1 MSDQPEKD
9 AEMQDISEDNK
20 GMSEVEEEKDEKLKA
35 LDKAI
40 KDSASNLNMHFNAH
54 MSKVNYLK
62 TKEDHRVKMR
72 AAREA
77 FAKACPLSPKIWVD
91 WITEERKHVETDDDK
106 AFIFHLYQ
114 RALADFQSVDL
125 WRNYLNCTSKEMD
138 KMDVE
143 AKREIFEQA
152 VSTMGLH
159 LTKGAKLWELYR
171 QFELSV
177 LSPEADLQAKER
189 IDQLFR
195 RRLAVPLVGMEKT
208 MAAYLEFL
216 GKDGSIN
223 AKLMTDYN
231 KALEMLKARETM
243 ETTIKD
249 YASRIKTDIFDKY
262 IALEKSEGG
271 EGSHQRICVLFERQV
286 IDADFSRTPES
297 IGWIKYLDYL
307 DKVPNAGKQY
317 LAVYKRAL
325 RNHPNNPSI
334 CFNYMAAL
342 EAAGEPMEKITEA
355 FEWLKSMNFTEATK
369 YTELWMAYIECY
381 HRNTVFTNEDGSVN
395 QEKAEE
401 FRGIFKSAHEFLSAK
416 EGADP
421 QKTVLRYWAQAEAR
435 VLKNYH
441 EASELWFTKISAK
454 FSMGVKMWLEYA
466 QLEGEFGKVEN
477 QRRILKRAHESVKP
491 DGIADI
497 ADAWLTFERFNGDSA
512 SLKLAKSKIDFRRKN
527 MCKDKG
533 GDKNVERKRE
543 RYQVEPKGGAKNQ
556 AQSRTRNY
564 QQQQNYGRQQQ
575 QMGFG
580 GYGSYGIGEEE
591 LQMMENHDGHYM
603 GSNYGAMGN
612 DRWSQN
618 SLFGSYGGG
627 GQDSLMGNYGG
638 GNRGG
643 GGQQSLMGNFGGN
656 PQLSNRTMRS
666 QQHTASYMKNYG
678 DQLRS
683 YGGGGLLGDYNE
695 QNLKRR
701 MGQQQQSGGPQ
712 QQGGFKQRR
721 T

>member
-1 MSDQPEKD
+1 
-9 AEMQDISEDNK
+9 
-20 GMSEVEEEKDEKLKA
+20 
-35 LDKAI
+35 
-40 KDSASNLNMHFNAH
+40 
-54 MSKVNYLK
+54 
-62 TKEDHRVKMR
+62 MR

-77 FAKACPLSPKIWVD
+77 FAKACPPSPKIWVD
-91 WITEERKHVETDDDK
+91 WITEERKHIETDDDK

-138 KMDVE
+138 KMEVE

-171 QFELSV
+171 QFELSL
-177 LSPEADLQAKER
+177 LSPGAGLQAKER

-325 RNHPNNPSI
+325 RNHPNNPGI

-369 YTELWMAYIECY
+369 YTELWMAYLECY

-416 EGADP
+416 EGSDP
-421 QKTVLRYWAQAEAR
+421 QKNGAEVLGPGRSAR
-435 VLKNYH
+435 
-441 EASELWFTKISAK
+441 
-454 FSMGVKMWLEYA
+454 LEK
-466 QLEGEFGKVEN
+466 LPRG
-477 QRRILKRAHESVKP
+477 QRTLVHQ
-491 DGIADI
+491 
-497 ADAWLTFERFNGDSA
+497 N
-512 SLKLAKSKIDFRRKN
+512 FR
-527 MCKDKG
+527 
-533 GDKNVERKRE
+533 
-543 RYQVEPKGGAKNQ
+543 QIQ
-556 AQSRTRNY
+556 
-564 QQQQNYGRQQQ
+564 
-575 QMGFG
+575 
-580 GYGSYGIGEEE
+580 
-591 LQMMENHDGHYM
+591 H
-603 GSNYGAMGN
+603 
-612 DRWSQN
+612 
-618 SLFGSYGGG
+618 G
-627 GQDSLMGNYGG
+627 GQDVAGVCPTG
-638 GNRGG
+638 RGVW
-643 GGQQSLMGNFGGN
+643 
-656 PQLSNRTMRS
+656 
-666 QQHTASYMKNYG
+666 
-678 DQLRS
+678 
-683 YGGGGLLGDYNE
+683 
-695 QNLKRR
+695 
-701 MGQQQQSGGPQ
+701 
-712 QQGGFKQRR
+712 QGGEPAADPEESPRKCQAGWRCRHCRCLVDLREVQRR
-721 T
+721 LGLPEIGQVEN